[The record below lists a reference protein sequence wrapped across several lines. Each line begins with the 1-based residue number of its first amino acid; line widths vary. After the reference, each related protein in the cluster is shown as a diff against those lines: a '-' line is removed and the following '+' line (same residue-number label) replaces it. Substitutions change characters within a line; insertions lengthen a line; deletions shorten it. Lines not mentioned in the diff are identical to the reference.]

1 MPKRSNRHPRAAK
14 RRGHSSP
21 RGRAA
26 KSRGGASPR
35 ARRRADAAGGSP
47 RARPR
52 ATPRS
57 SRAAAKSTRLS
68 VERVNELGEALDIM
82 LPELAARIAALEHLL
97 VDKQICG
104 REDLKRA
111 RAFIEMRRAS
121 E

>member
-1 MPKRSNRHPRAAK
+1 
-14 RRGHSSP
+14 
-21 RGRAA
+21 
-26 KSRGGASPR
+26 
-35 ARRRADAAGGSP
+35 
-47 RARPR
+47 
-52 ATPRS
+52 
-57 SRAAAKSTRLS
+57 
-68 VERVNELGEALDIM
+68 VNELGEALDIM